1 MNPGSQ
7 QILNPG
13 SQQILNPG
21 PQQILNP
28 ASQQVLNSATQ
39 INVEDQTAGETAAIQ
54 RNQGIDTSG
63 NI

>member
-1 MNPGSQ
+1 LNSGPQ
-7 QILNPG
+7 QILNT
-13 SQQILNPG
+13 G

-28 ASQQVLNSATQ
+28 APQQILNPAPQ
-39 INVEDQTAGETAAIQ
+39 INVEDQTAGDTAAIR